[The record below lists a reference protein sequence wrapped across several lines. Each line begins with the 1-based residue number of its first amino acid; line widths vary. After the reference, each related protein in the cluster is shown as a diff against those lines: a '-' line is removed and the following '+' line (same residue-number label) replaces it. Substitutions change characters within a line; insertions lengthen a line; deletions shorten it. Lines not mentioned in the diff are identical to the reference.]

1 MSFMDRLNKLSHGR
15 TTGKLRIGGVIG
27 VTYEFEEN
35 GLAFNVQKQNAFDR
49 SGMGYFSC
57 KYA

>member
-1 MSFMDRLNKLSHGR
+1 MSFMDRLNKLFHGR

-27 VTYEFEEN
+27 VTCEFEEN

-49 SGMGYFSC
+49 SGMG
-57 KYA
+57 